1 MGDLCSIAGSGR
13 SPGEGNGNP
22 LQPSCWENFMDGGA
36 WQATVHRVAESDM
49 TEELMLDGEASQKHK
64 GLG

>member
-1 MGDLCSIAGSGR
+1 
-13 SPGEGNGNP
+13 
-22 LQPSCWENFMDGGA
+22 MDGGA

-49 TEELMLDGEASQKHK
+49 TEELMLDGEVSQKHK